1 MKKIISILML
11 SILCVFFSNTVF
23 ASSSNSEQ
31 VSNQATDTI
40 FRFQIEKSLN
50 QLRRNQNR
58 MRQDYKSMSS
68 YLNGR
73 DSVILA
79 SFANSNKRIANL
91 EDSLSL
97 VNLSIQKEL
106 SRINQDQTELEKQ
119 SKTYTILLSVL
130 ILFILVLLIYNII
143 RNNKSTSSLSKL
155 IGLKSTGDTN
165 IDSQIVSCHNKLE
178 GLQKEQAEI
187 LTEIKTIHIVQNDSK
202 EINTINAHKIDQII
216 GSLNEI
222 SARINFMPASHLES
236 VSETNLTKPD
246 KVAYDAAVDAWINI
260 NNHLSSLG
268 KDRKKIPHVYALL
281 AGETIEESEL
291 RADLSSLDEER
302 KEEVNV
308 IISDIRR
315 FTSQHLNAIETW
327 ISFEAG
333 APKTLKDVVRFPL
346 GKAFDQELDEEL
358 TGDFVNNGETIRIVA
373 ALGYLFPGSR
383 NGCYREKSKVL
394 V

>member
-1 MKKIISILML
+1 MRKSMPILML
-11 SILCVFFSNTVF
+11 TILCIFFSNSIY
-23 ASSSNSEQ
+23 ASSLDTAQN
-31 VSNQATDTI
+31 SNQATDI
-40 FRFQIEKSLN
+40 LFRLQIEKKLN
-50 QLRRNQNR
+50 ILKRNQYK
-58 MRQDYKSMSS
+58 MSQDYKSMNS
-68 YLNGR
+68 YLNSR
-73 DSVILA
+73 DSVIVVSLE
-79 SFANSNKRIANL
+79 NSNEKISNL
-91 EDSLSL
+91 EDSLGL
-97 VNLSIQKEL
+97 LNLSIQKEL
-106 SRINQDQTELEKQ
+106 VRINEDQTELQKQ
-119 SKTYTILLSVL
+119 SKMYVILLSVL
-130 ILFILVLLIYNII
+130 ILFIFVLLIYNI
-143 RNNKSTSSLSKL
+143 RKNNQSASSLFML
-155 IGLKSTGDTN
+155 IDQKSTGNDDN
-165 IDSQIVSCHNKLE
+165 GSQIASCYNKLDS
-178 GLQKEQAEI
+178 LQK
-187 LTEIKTIHIVQNDSK
+187 EIKTIHVVQNDFN

-315 FTSQHLNAIETW
+315 FTSQHLNAIEAW

-333 APKTLKDVVRFPL
+333 SPKTLKDVVRFPL

-358 TGDFVNNGETIRIVA
+358 TGDLVNNGETIRIVA